1 MRIPRPPS
9 LMAELVCLLVGAAL
23 IFGFMGITVF
33 CGGKFAWPLVMDGT
47 WHDNATALVATLGAW
62 AATTGWLI
70 QRHTNHVLARKQH
83 TMNMLMNM
91 RNSELLNSNRIKIR
105 SRYSIKLPLTVAQVH
120 EFEAEYLGTASFGF
134 DEATRRPISPTGDSV
149 IFYLNY
155 LEAIA
160 VSLLDGDLDEQMIR
174 TPLEPTFK
182 SAVRRFWP
190 LLRTDLNVRTFGDDL
205 PSPDEV
211 YAKLYLLVLR
221 WGLTSDDVE
230 TFNRGTRELI
240 DRA

>member
-1 MRIPRPPS
+1 LLS
-9 LMAELVCLLVGAAL
+9 LLTGASVIFGLLVWWIAAVVCT
-23 IFGFMGITVF
+23 IPFDWPPDFGGMAAKSRS
-33 CGGKFAWPLVMDGT
+33 CGTSGGL
-47 WHDNATALVATLGAW
+47 TALVGTVAAW
-62 AATTGWLI
+62 AATVGWLI

-91 RNSELLNSNRIKIR
+91 RNSELLNNNRIKIR
-105 SRYSIKLPLTVAQVH
+105 SRYAIKLPLTVAQVR
-120 EFEAEYLGTASFGF
+120 EFDAEYLGTEHFGF
-134 DEATRRPISPTGDSV
+134 DEASRRAIYPPGDSV

-160 VSLLDGDLDEQMIR
+160 VSVLDGDLDEEMIR

-205 PSPDEV
+205 PSPNEV

-230 TFNRGTRELI
+230 TFNQGTRELV
-240 DRA
+240 DGS